1 MRWLSLLRDGNFEDM
16 IVRMLVEYEVLG
28 DDEYAYVEWFDHIL
42 PNEWSKDLLNSYT
55 RGKVVRMLI
64 NRGIVVKKIKEISVE
79 YVRSKECKG
88 L

>member
-1 MRWLSLLRDGNFEDM
+1 M

-28 DDEYAYVEWFDHIL
+28 DEEYAYMEWFNHIL
-42 PNEWSKDLLNSYT
+42 PNEWSKEMLNSYT
-55 RGKVVRMLI
+55 RGKDVRTLI
-64 NRGIVVKKIKEISVE
+64 NRGLVIKKIKELRVV

>member
-1 MRWLSLLRDGNFEDM
+1 M

-42 PNEWSKDLLNSYT
+42 PNGWSKEMLNSYT
-55 RGKVVRMLI
+55 RGKVVRTLI
-64 NRGIVVKKIKEISVE
+64 NRGLVIKKIKELEVE

-88 L
+88 I